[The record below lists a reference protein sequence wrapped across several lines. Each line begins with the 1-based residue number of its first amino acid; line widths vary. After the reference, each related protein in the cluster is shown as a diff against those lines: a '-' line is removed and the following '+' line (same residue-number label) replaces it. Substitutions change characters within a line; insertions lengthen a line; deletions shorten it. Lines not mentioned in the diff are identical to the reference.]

1 MEKPLISVIVPV
13 YNVKQYLRRCV
24 DSILKQ
30 TYENI
35 EIVLIDD
42 GSTDESGAICDRYA
56 QKDVRVKVIHK
67 ENGGLSDARNKGMQ
81 EARGEY
87 FAFVDS
93 DDYIAKDYIAYLFEL
108 IVENKAQISLC
119 GYLKFI
125 EKLPQKE
132 RKAVSVKKDGQ
143 E

>member
-67 ENGGLSDARNKGMQ
+67 ENGGVSSARNEGLKYIKGK
-81 EARGEY
+81 Y
-87 FAFVDS
+87 VNFLDS
-93 DDYIAKDYIAYLFEL
+93 DDKLSENTLEEVYLFFE
-108 IVENKAQISLC
+108 QH
-119 GYLKFI
+119 YI
-125 EKLPQKE
+125 ETDVVAIPMYFF
-132 RKAVSVKKDGQ
+132 DGQ
-143 E
+143 TEEKG